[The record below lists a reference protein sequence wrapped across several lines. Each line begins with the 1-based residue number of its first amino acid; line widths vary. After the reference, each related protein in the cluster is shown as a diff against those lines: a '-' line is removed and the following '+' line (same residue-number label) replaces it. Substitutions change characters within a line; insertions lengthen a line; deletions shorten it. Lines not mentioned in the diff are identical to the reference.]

1 MPLEAHFLVLGN
13 AVNCQMQQSCAILG
27 EKQKKGVRLVAYW
40 NSRGLRG
47 SSLEESINFTNE
59 RYRQSGLALLQ
70 KIPTPITPVRMDAEG
85 RTITLA
91 YFEKQSTV
99 DYIGV
104 AQGVPIAFDAKET
117 AGKSLPLQNIH
128 AHQMAFMEEFRRQRG
143 LAFLLVHFSAADE
156 YYLLPFET
164 LRCYWENAE
173 NGGRKS
179 IPHAAFEK
187 KYSIRQKDGLLH
199 YLEAVSLYLEESE
212 KRGSEESC

>member
-1 MPLEAHFLVLGN
+1 MAH
-13 AVNCQMQQSCAILG
+13 
-27 EKQKKGVRLVAYW
+27 W

-47 SSLEESINFTNE
+47 SSFEEIINFTNE
-59 RYRQSGLALLQ
+59 RYRQSGLALFQ
-70 KIPTPITPVRMDAEG
+70 KIPTPITPVRMDEET

-104 AQGVPIAFDAKET
+104 AQGIPIAFDAKET

-143 LAFLLVHFSAADE
+143 LYFLLVHFSAADA

-164 LRCYWENAE
+164 LKIYWENAAR
-173 NGGRKS
+173 GGRKS
-179 IPHAAFEK
+179 IPLAAFEE
-187 KYSIRQKDGLLH
+187 KYSIRQTGNLLH
-199 YLEAVSLYLEESE
+199 YLEAVSLYLEETE
-212 KRGSEESC
+212 KQGSEESC